1 MRSYQPVSKVNI
13 FPTKAAT
20 MEHNFKKK
28 PTTTMQ
34 TNPYLIPQN
43 QNSGRKMNS

>member
-1 MRSYQPVSKVNI
+1 MRSYQPISKVNI

-28 PTTTMQ
+28 PTTTTMQ
-34 TNPYLIPQN
+34 TNPYLMA